1 MNLLYLTPYFIVV
14 ATVLVILLLD
24 AFSASNTLINI
35 ITVVGLVT
43 SAKFSHTLFEL
54 LNGGSLY
61 VANSMLKIDSITLM
75 ANITIEWMAC
85 IVIIANIDYV
95 KFMTKKIG
103 EYYSIFMIAILGMM
117 VMTASTHVLMLY
129 LGLETLS
136 LSLLGLIVFS
146 QNSKSIEAAMKF
158 FILNAIAS
166 SIVLL
171 GISFLYLATNGCLY
185 IGDIA
190 HMISNNG
197 INLPIT
203 TLACLFILTG
213 VLFKFGVFPFHSWV
227 PDVYQ
232 ASPYNTVL
240 LVGTISKIAATIFAI
255 RFIVIGFYS
264 IIHLW
269 QPIILT
275 FGILSVAFGNIV
287 ALSQKNIKRILG
299 YSAIANAGFI
309 VVGFSLGTIAAIGA
323 SMFYAIAY
331 ALSLTVALIVLMV
344 MSHKNI
350 ECENL
355 SQLQGFYKQSKF
367 LAFTFVLAIF
377 SIGGIPPMVGFFA
390 KLGIIQELVSNGWY
404 KYTVALVLL
413 SLIGAFV
420 YLRIIKT
427 IYFME
432 PTEEQAV
439 YHKPSILVHLMLT
452 KCVFLLIFI
461 SVYPKHILNI
471 VLKALG
477 VF

>member
-1 MNLLYLTPYFIVV
+1 MNLLYLTPHFIVV
-14 ATVLVILLLD
+14 ATVLLVLLLD
-24 AFSASNTLINI
+24 AFSVSNTLINI
-35 ITVVGLVT
+35 VTVAGLIA
-43 SAKFSHTLFEL
+43 SAKFSHTLFGL
-54 LNGGSLY
+54 LNGSSVY
-61 VANSMLKIDSITLM
+61 VANNMLKIDSITLM
-75 ANITIEWMAC
+75 ANITIEWMAVV
-85 IVIIANIDYV
+85 VIIANMDYV
-95 KFMTKKIG
+95 KYMTKKIG

-117 VMTASTHVLMLY
+117 VMTAATHVLMLY

-166 SIVLL
+166 SIMLL

-185 IGDIA
+185 ISDIA
-190 HMISNNG
+190 HIISSNN

-264 IIHLW
+264 MIHSW
-269 QPIILT
+269 QPIMLT
-275 FGILSVAFGNIV
+275 FGILSVAFGNIL
-287 ALSQKNIKRILG
+287 ALSQKNIKRMLG

-309 VVGFSLGTIAAIGA
+309 VIGFSLGTIASVGA
-323 SMFYAIAY
+323 SMFYVISY
-331 ALSLTVALIVLMV
+331 AVSLIVALVVLMV
-344 MSHKNI
+344 LSHQNI
-350 ECENL
+350 ECEDL
-355 SQLQGFYKQSKF
+355 SQLQGFYKQSKY

-390 KLGIIQELVSNGWY
+390 KLGIIQELVANGWY
-404 KYTVALVLL
+404 KYTVALMLL

-432 PTEEQAV
+432 PTEKHII
-439 YHKPSILVHLMLT
+439 YNRPSLLVHLMLT
-452 KCVFLLIFI
+452 KCVFLLLFI
-461 SVYPKHILNI
+461 SICPTHILNI

-477 VF
+477 IF